1 MKAWGF
7 VGGFLAAL
15 LSGAILAV
23 SRDTGHL
30 GWLVLIGPVPLLI
43 HAARSQHPWRLFG
56 LALLTGVMAETGPI
70 LYYGK
75 LLPLIYAIAVFQGLL
90 FALSVLFF
98 RGLYNRT
105 PAAAVIGFAAMTAG
119 SEYLYSLVSPN
130 GSFGALGYALVDVLP
145 LLQAASLGG
154 VPLLSFLA
162 ALIPAG
168 LAVAILAPS
177 DKLAWAAWTVPT
189 LAAMAFGLWQ
199 MAQPQ
204 GPTTRVA
211 LLSDDRYAGRIY
223 REPELNP
230 EIVSAFTAQIGAV
243 TADKPQFIVLP
254 EKILQ
259 SADAFKLSGV
269 TVVAGTDEP
278 VDGGRYNAARV
289 YALNTEPRLYLKQ
302 RMIPGLE
309 AEYTRGT
316 EPLVFDGIGVAI
328 CKDMDFAPVL
338 RRYSGAGI
346 LLVPAWDF
354 EKDARLHGRMAV
366 VRGVEN
372 GFSIARSASQGLMT
386 ISDAHGRILAERA
399 SAREPRHLVHDVPA
413 GKGGT
418 VYTRIGDAFAWLTLI
433 LWAGLL
439 LLLLRRKL

>member
-1 MKAWGF
+1 MKLWG
-7 VGGFLAAL
+7 LLSAL

-30 GWLVLIGPVPLLI
+30 GWFVLIGPVPLLI
-43 HAARSQHPWRLFG
+43 YAARAQHPWRLFG
-56 LALLTGVMAETGPI
+56 LALLTGVMAEAGPMV
-70 LYYGK
+70 YYGK
-75 LLPLIYAIAVFQGLL
+75 VLPLIYAIAIFQGLL
-90 FALSVLFF
+90 FALTVLFF
-98 RGLYNRT
+98 RSLYNRN
-105 PAAAVIGFAAMTAG
+105 PATAVLGFGAMTAG
-119 SEYLYSLVSPN
+119 SEYLYAVVSPN

-145 LLQAASLGG
+145 LLQTASLGG

-168 LAVAILAPS
+168 LAVAILLPRNT
-177 DKLAWAAWTVPT
+177 LAWAAWAVPT
-189 LAAMAFGLWQ
+189 LAAVVFGLWQ

-204 GPTTRVA
+204 GPKARVA
-211 LLSDDRYAGRIY
+211 LLTDDRYAGRIY
-223 REPELNP
+223 REPQLNA
-230 EIVSAFTAQIGAV
+230 EISSTFTAQIDAV
-243 TADKPQFIVLP
+243 TEDKPQFIILP

-259 SADAFKLSGV
+259 SAEGLKPNSTTL
-269 TVVAGTDEP
+269 VAGTDEP
-278 VDGGRYNAARV
+278 VEGGRLNAARV
-289 YALNTEPRLYLKQ
+289 YAPDAAPRLYLKQ

-309 AEYTRGT
+309 AEYKRGT

-338 RRYSGAGI
+338 RRYGQTGAKI

-372 GFSIARSASQGLMT
+372 GFAIARSASQGLMT

-399 SAREPRHLVHDVPA
+399 SAREPRHLVADISA

-418 VYTRIGDAFAWLTLI
+418 LYTRFGDVFAWLALA
-433 LWAGLL
+433 LWSRLL